1 MLNIKD
7 LKVNYGSVQA
17 LKGISLEVKEGEI
30 VTIIGSNGAGKSS
43 LLKTISGLILPKEG
57 SVTFE
62 GREITKL
69 SPDKIVSFGISHVPE
84 GRKIFTDMTVMENLI
99 IGAYQRKNKDD
110 IKKDMEELYSLFP
123 ILDERK
129 HQVAGTLSGGE
140 QQMLAIGRALISKPK
155 LIILDEPSL
164 GLAPIIVEKVFDFIE
179 KIRQTGITILLVEQ
193 NANLALKASERAY
206 VMETGEIK
214 FSGNSKEL
222 LKDEKIVE
230 AYLGS

>member
-1 MLNIKD
+1 MLNVKD

-17 LKGISLEVKEGEI
+17 LKGISLDVKQGEI

-57 SVTFE
+57 SITFE

-84 GRKIFTDMTVMENLI
+84 GRKIFTDMTVMENLT
-99 IGAYQRKNKDD
+99 IGAYQRKNKKE
-110 IKKDMEELYSLFP
+110 IKKDIEELYFLFP

-206 VMETGEIK
+206 VMETGEMK
-214 FSGNSKEL
+214 FSGNSKDL